1 MTQYADLL
9 RAVLDDPADDAP
21 RLIMADWLDEQGE
34 GDRAEF
40 IRCQCALARDQFD
53 DSECR
58 ILRGIDRP
66 CVCPHCALR
75 RREEELLGAHGL
87 DWVLPVARAFS
98 VSEEPGRHAGNRYRH
113 IGTRKLS
120 LDDDGHTCVALAWRR
135 GFVAVVRCR
144 MEDWI
149 GKGCKVCLGNGYTCL
164 HIIGVG
170 GKPGP
175 REDCPHCDATGRVN
189 AHGPAIVLA
198 HPVERVEVT
207 DREPYLN
214 LAGTRWYW
222 FRDFGVVDVRTEQA
236 ADFLSLPVFSLL
248 EGAPDA
254 SRDDPYPD
262 GSYYP
267 TRAAA
272 LDALSAAL
280 LAHAKSAGAM
290 TDCQGG
296 R

>member
-175 REDCPHCDATGRVN
+175 REDCPHCDATGRID
-189 AHGPAIVLA
+189 AHGPAIVAA

-207 DREPYLN
+207 DREPIRI
-214 LAGTRWYW
+214 AGLWYW
-222 FRDFGVVDVRTEQA
+222 YQNESSFSPHHLPQTVCRSMSPPPAGV
-236 ADFLSLPVFSLL
+236 LI
-248 EGAPDA
+248 
-254 SRDDPYPD
+254 PYAQ
-262 GSYYP
+262 YP
-267 TRAAA
+267 TRDAA

-280 LAHAKSAGAM
+280 LSLARGVHP
-290 TDCQGG
+290 GG
-296 R
+296 SEE